1 MVGVTLGVVAVLWI
15 IVEVATM
22 YQMGFLFFQPLI
34 AGLGLVEILLLTRPR
49 VRAYLRA
56 GR

>member
-1 MVGVTLGVVAVLWI
+1 
-15 IVEVATM
+15 VEVATM

-34 AGLGLVEILLLTRPR
+34 AGLGLVEILLLIRPR
-49 VRAYLRA
+49 VRAYLRV